1 MLIVLLVAVVLFALL
16 LGADNFTY
24 ANLRYLLR
32 NFGEATVNDTDL
44 AETIEFDIDADI
56 SVGVF
61 GGKLAVAGEESFA
74 LYRMSGKKVYSE
86 ASEYRESIISCGEKY
101 TVLWSYGERSIYVYN
116 AVSLIH
122 KETFER
128 PVYGVAVDDKGGFA
142 VLTGDELYAG
152 TIRLYTA
159 DFRLALTKNIA
170 AGNVA
175 HFELSDDGSRMTTA
189 IFNTRDGEY
198 VSSFAVSDTKN
209 GIELFSF
216 EYPAEL
222 ALKTGFFANGGSFC
236 LTDRSL
242 YVYGADGTVLH
253 SARIPEGLKMVYS
266 DSKHVCTVSNR
277 GESLPENTVQVV
289 SSEGSVVSVFT
300 WGSAISDVCLTSEH
314 VFLLGPTVRCVS
326 LEDGSKTDI
335 ARDGSADTLLSFEDR
350 VYCIYP
356 DRAELIFNDGKPIIH
371 ETDDK

>member
-1 MLIVLLVAVVLFALL
+1 MKDRDNNNAKDRLMSERKVNKNVAEVRDEQGLPVAPFPEDDDFSKLDERFGDRGKNKYYSKVSAGYRNVKLVLIVLLVAVVLFALL

-128 PVYGVAVDDKGGFA
+128 PVLRLTIKAAV
-142 VLTGDELYAG
+142 
-152 TIRLYTA
+152 
-159 DFRLALTKNIA
+159 
-170 AGNVA
+170 
-175 HFELSDDGSRMTTA
+175 
-189 IFNTRDGEY
+189 
-198 VSSFAVSDTKN
+198 
-209 GIELFSF
+209 
-216 EYPAEL
+216 P
-222 ALKTGFFANGGSFC
+222 
-236 LTDRSL
+236 SL
-242 YVYGADGTVLH
+242 PVTSCMPV
-253 SARIPEGLKMVYS
+253 PF
-266 DSKHVCTVSNR
+266 VCTLR
-277 GESLPENTVQVV
+277 I
-289 SSEGSVVSVFT
+289 F
-300 WGSAISDVCLTSEH
+300 A
-314 VFLLGPTVRCVS
+314 LL
-326 LEDGSKTDI
+326 
-335 ARDGSADTLLSFEDR
+335 
-350 VYCIYP
+350 
-356 DRAELIFNDGKPIIH
+356 
-371 ETDDK
+371 